1 MKKVSIIIAIIAI
14 QITSIFAQSE
24 KLQMALGKTL
34 GQFAAVKTADDYKN
48 TANAFARI
56 ANAEPNEWLPKYY
69 AAQCR
74 LLAGYELMKTNM
86 TEAQELAKTALTE
99 IEAAEKLAP
108 METELMVLKAFTY
121 QLQLL
126 ENPMT
131 NGQKYSPLIFATL
144 GKAEAINPENPR
156 IYMVRG
162 EFTLN
167 MPEFYGGG
175 VTKATSDI
183 KKAAEKMEA
192 FKPASPVHPNWG
204 KEHTQSLVKRLEKVV
219 VVKG

>member
-1 MKKVSIIIAIIAI
+1 MKLIMKKVSIIIAIIAL
-14 QITSIFAQSE
+14 QITSIFAQNE
-24 KLQMALGKTL
+24 KFQMALGQTL
-34 GQFAAVKTADDYKN
+34 GQFATAKNADDYKN

-56 ANAEPNEWLPKYY
+56 ANAEPKEWLPQYY
-69 AAQCR
+69 AAQCH
-74 LLAGYELMKTNM
+74 LLAGYELTRSNM

-99 IEAAEKLAP
+99 IQAAEKLAP

-121 QLQLL
+121 QLQLI
-126 ENPMT
+126 ENPMV
-131 NGQKYSPLIFATL
+131 NGQTYSPMIFEAL

-156 IYMVRG
+156 IYMIRG

-175 VTKATSDI
+175 VAKATPDV
-183 KKAAEKMEA
+183 KKAVEKFGT

-204 KEHTQSLVKRLEKVV
+204 KEHTDLLVKHIEK
-219 VVKG
+219 G